1 MRNNIILYVRA
12 LAIVSLCLLMGSCNT
27 LDEDDRPDN
36 GGFSFYF
43 KLPQAISVETKAEGS
58 GDVHVGDN
66 DQINIT
72 DAWIVQYVEGNTSLT
87 IIKHYTQEQIVSV
100 NDYQVRI
107 TADSKDFS
115 VEDSHFYIILNGGN
129 TLFGEG
135 ETPAEDALKQK
146 TVDFKT
152 TDIQN
157 LPNILTC
164 GPVAYKKVSAAADPS
179 VGGDTEEKKVEF
191 VTKVYNPCAKVSV
204 WVKLNDANIEKLEV
218 TDLSVTNIPS
228 KIFLFDTKE
237 KPTGYL
243 EKQTIFTGSQNYT
256 TTTDVDPLKV
266 FYMPENLQGKG
277 AGTSGS
283 DKNKPDNGPN
293 GSLTNCTYLT
303 VKGNYYYKGLTQAA
317 MGVEYCFYLGDNNNY
332 NIQRNKH
339 YKLTLNLAG
348 ANSVDWRVK
357 IIDGNVAIFDDV
369 DESENETEF

>member
-1 MRNNIILYVRA
+1 M
-12 LAIVSLCLLMGSCNT
+12 
-27 LDEDDRPDN
+27 
-36 GGFSFYF
+36 
-43 KLPQAISVETKAEGS
+43 
-58 GDVHVGDN
+58 
-66 DQINIT
+66 
-72 DAWIVQYVEGNTSLT
+72 
-87 IIKHYTQEQIVSV
+87 
-100 NDYQVRI
+100 
-107 TADSKDFS
+107 
-115 VEDSHFYIILNGGN
+115 
-129 TLFGEG
+129 
-135 ETPAEDALKQK
+135 
-146 TVDFKT
+146 
-152 TDIQN
+152 
-157 LPNILTC
+157 
-164 GPVAYKKVSAAADPS
+164 
-179 VGGDTEEKKVEF
+179 
-191 VTKVYNPCAKVSV
+191 
-204 WVKLNDANIEKLEV
+204 
-218 TDLSVTNIPS
+218 
-228 KIFLFDTKE
+228 FDTKE